1 VKQAMAEERSRSVHS
16 TRQWGDRVRAV
27 LAEIEEQRDDA
38 VVYLAAIR
46 SVLDI
51 VARGHGTRQC
61 GQAIADALL
70 QELSLETCTIA
81 LREGPG
87 GELVLSG
94 FATRALGR
102 REPESGWLAL
112 ARLVG
117 PDTEPSCFC
126 RMSDGGFRAV
136 AASELAGDGFLV
148 LPFRVADE
156 LGGTLVLHSLVAPAQ
171 VFARGRALALVA
183 EIVGQAV
190 TIARTREN
198 VQRLCG
204 DLEGELGVTRRVLSA
219 QEASLRSQEENI
231 ETLTHAL
238 IRSNRVKREFLGT
251 VSHELRTPLNA
262 ILGYTSLVRDGVAG
276 PLVDEQTVLLDRV
289 ISNTRNLNSLIDDI
303 LFFVQLEAD
312 RILVSPQRIGVAGLI
327 EEVMGSLTESA
338 HRDDVALRVDVAPQ
352 AAVLSADPALLRRL
366 FFHLLGNAFKFTEQ
380 GEVTLSL
387 RPGEERGAVVLSVR
401 DTGVGI
407 AADRVTELFDLFAQG
422 DSSSTRRHGG
432 LGMGLTIVQR
442 CVRLLRGDV
451 VVESQ
456 PGRGSEFRV
465 YLPGVLE
472 DETDVAASNGQAAP
486 AGTGH

>member
-1 VKQAMAEERSRSVHS
+1 MAEERTRSIHS
-16 TRQWGDRVRAV
+16 TRQWGDRARAV
-27 LAEIEEQRDDA
+27 LAEIEEQRDDV

-51 VARGHGTRQC
+51 VARGHGLRQC

-70 QELSLETCTIA
+70 QELALETCTIA
-81 LREGPG
+81 LREGSS

-94 FATRALGR
+94 FATRGLGR
-102 REPESGWLAL
+102 GEPESGWLAL

-117 PDTEPSCFC
+117 PDTEPSCFS
-126 RMSDGGFRAV
+126 RLPDGGFRAV
-136 AASELAGDGFLV
+136 AVAELAGDGFLV

-156 LGGTLVLHSLVAPAQ
+156 LGGILVLHSLVAPAQ
-171 VFARGRALALVA
+171 VFARGRALSLVA
-183 EIVGQAV
+183 EIVGQAI
-190 TIARTREN
+190 TITRTRDN

-219 QEASLRSQEENI
+219 QEASLRSHEENI

-276 PLVDEQTVLLDRV
+276 PLVGEQTVLLDRV

-312 RILVSPQRIGVAGLI
+312 RILVRRQRISVTALI
-327 EEVMGSLTESA
+327 EDVMGSLTESA
-338 HRDDVALRVDVAPQ
+338 HRDEVALRVDVAPQ
-352 AAVLSADPALLRRL
+352 TATLSIDPALLRRL

-387 RPGEERGAVVLSVR
+387 RPGEERGTAVFSVR

-407 AADRVTELFDLFAQG
+407 APERVTELFDLFAQG

-442 CVRLLRGDV
+442 CVRLLRGEV

-456 PGRGSEFRV
+456 PGKGSEFRV
-465 YLPGVLE
+465 YLPGVLVADAE
-472 DETDVAASNGQAAP
+472 LGDTDGQATP
-486 AGTGH
+486 IGTVH